1 MPTDMNTTS
10 TPSRHASQRRTVSRL
25 QLFYSGHYFI
35 TGLRQTAGILLV
47 FIAAYFATSIT
58 TASIAAFGAT
68 YVAMID
74 RPSPV
79 RERVKEMLI
88 GALLGVLGV
97 TLTGLSLI
105 HPAVLLITMTGLAF
119 LFSMLSAYGP
129 RGATIGLAC
138 MILSIITLPSM
149 LVPDK
154 VFAHSIISLTGAA
167 AYILYSIVAGY
178 FLRLREAQQCLS
190 VALLGCANYVAA
202 RASMYQPDV
211 DIATGYRKLIS
222 TQVQMVGLFSGAW
235 ASAVEGMSLQTLK
248 RSAKRQMVWNV
259 LLDLV
264 SLVDH
269 LISTQTA
276 YQVLHAKL
284 SGSPVM
290 DQMRRALQAMS
301 EALQAIAVAVSYRAR
316 LRADISQASATA
328 VTELGNAID
337 QLKKSGF
344 DQAQPEAF
352 MLCVQIH
359 ERLGLMLVHIERMA
373 NQAQQRKPAEVLY
386 AEFLQQPFDRFAPAQ
401 SFNPKIFT
409 SNLRLDS
416 APFRFALRISLA
428 TAFGMLAGM
437 FVPDT
442 GAHGYWIVLTVFV
455 IMKPAF
461 SLTAQRNTER
471 LAGTVIGCLLAFGV
485 LQLTTQPDI
494 LLAAF
499 LVALLLS
506 FVFLV
511 LTRYLIYSAC
521 ICVTVLL
528 MLHGLVPHAVNLPL
542 ERGLDTLIGSMIAL
556 ACSFVLPWWE
566 AKSLPGLA
574 HATLSANA
582 ALLRASARLITESEP
597 DLPAWREAR
606 QTMQAAFSNFAMAF
620 DRMMKEPASKQA
632 SPDGYNHLLTTAHT
646 MSAETVNLVRLARA
660 EPSIAGDISH
670 VMMTCADTV
679 DRFDTKM
686 ISVTAESDTD
696 QAMQSAV
703 LTGWTYS
710 AAQLKS
716 STDETLAAA
725 RAVGMAHISQ

>member
-1 MPTDMNTTS
+1 MNTAS
-10 TPSRHASQRRTVSRL
+10 TQLMRSAHKRLVSNL

-35 TGLRQTAGILLV
+35 TGMRQTAGILLV
-47 FIAAYFATSIT
+47 FAVAYVATSIT

-74 RPSPV
+74 RPGPV
-79 RERVKEMLI
+79 WGRVKEMLI
-88 GALLGVLGV
+88 GALLGLVGV
-97 TLTGLSLI
+97 SLTGLSLI
-105 HPAVLLITMTGLAF
+105 HPAVLLVTMTALAF
-119 LFSMLSAYGP
+119 LFSMMSAYGP
-129 RGATIGLAC
+129 HGATIGLAC

-154 VFAHSIISLTGAA
+154 VLMHSVISVTGAV
-167 AYILYSIVAGY
+167 AYILYSVVAGY

-190 VALLGCANYVAA
+190 VAILGCANYVAA
-202 RASMYQPDV
+202 RARMYRPNV
-211 DIATGYRKLIS
+211 DIAAGYRELIS
-222 TQVQMVGLFSGAW
+222 NQAQMVGLFSGAW
-235 ASAVEGMSLQTLK
+235 ASAIEGMSLQALK
-248 RSAKRQMVWNV
+248 RSAKRQMIWNV
-259 LLDLV
+259 LADLV
-264 SLVDH
+264 TLVDH

-284 SGSPVM
+284 TGSPAM
-290 DQMRRALQAMS
+290 DHIRQALETMS
-301 EALQAIAVAVSYRAR
+301 EELQAIAVAVSRR
-316 LRADISQASATA
+316 SPFHGDISQASAKA
-328 VTELGNAID
+328 VTDLGKAID
-337 QLKKSGF
+337 ELKDRGF

-352 MLCVQIH
+352 LLCVQIH
-359 ERLGLMLVHIERMA
+359 QRLCLMLVHIERMA
-373 NQAQQRKPAEVLY
+373 TQTQRRKQADVLY
-386 AEFLQQPFDRFAPAQ
+386 TEFLQQPFDRFVPAQ

-428 TAFGMLAGM
+428 TALGMLAGM

-461 SLTAQRNTER
+461 SLTKRRNTER
-471 LAGTVIGCLLAFGV
+471 LIGTVIGCLLTFCL
-485 LQLTTQPDI
+485 LQLTTQPEI
-494 LLAAF
+494 LLTTF
-499 LVALLLS
+499 VIALLLS

-511 LTRYLIYSAC
+511 LTRYLIYSTC

-542 ERGLDTLIGSMIAL
+542 ERGLDTLIGSIIAL

-566 AKSLPGLA
+566 AKSLPSLA
-574 HATLSANA
+574 QATLRANA
-582 ALLRASARLITESEP
+582 ALLRTSARMLIEPQP

-620 DRMMKEPASKQA
+620 DRMMKEPASKQV
-632 SPDGYNHLLTTAHT
+632 SPDGYNHLLVMAHT

-660 EPSIAGDISH
+660 ESVIANDISH
-670 VMMTCADTV
+670 VMTDCANAV
-679 DRFDTKM
+679 ESFDTKM
-686 ISVTAESDTD
+686 FSATTGSDTEH
-696 QAMQSAV
+696 AMQSAV

-725 RAVGMAHISQ
+725 RAVGMARISQ